1 MLCCVAS
8 ILAMTALPA
17 WWSHIR
23 GVLGLFG
30 VAAVAIGI
38 SLLAGQHLDHYLA
51 RADENGRTIVA
62 EILAQPLCSG
72 APPSVTAVKRE
83 TTSHL

>member
-23 GVLGLFG
+23 GALGLFG
-30 VAAVAIGI
+30 VAAVAVGL
-38 SLLAGQHLDHYLA
+38 SVLVGQHLDHYLA
-51 RADENGRTIVA
+51 RANENGRTVVA

-72 APPSVTAVKRE
+72 APLSVTAAKHE